1 MTKQSNYYRDTPVG
15 QQMAVFLNQRTK
27 VRHATPLFPR
37 SFLSLLGICKS
48 GRGQQM
54 TGKGD
59 DKDSSSHRRV
69 AHI

>member
-15 QQMAVFLNQRTK
+15 QQMAVFLNQRNK

-37 SFLSLLGICKS
+37 SFLSLLGICKARRDKQKTS
-48 GRGQQM
+48 
-54 TGKGD
+54 D
-59 DKDSSSHRRV
+59 CDNKDSSTHRRV